1 MICKNCKNPLPSDGI
16 VCKFCGTLMSQEQI
30 NDQRKYKDREKERIV
45 LLSEKYGHENKIEY
59 RENKENKI
67 LGFISIV
74 IVLLV
79 LIFLAILMNM

>member
-30 NDQRKYKDREKERIV
+30 NDQRKYKEREKERIV

>member
-30 NDQRKYKDREKERIV
+30 NDQRKYKEREKERIV

-59 RENKENKI
+59 CENKENKI

>member
-30 NDQRKYKDREKERIV
+30 HNQRKYKDRENERIV

>member
-30 NDQRKYKDREKERIV
+30 NYQRKFKNKDNERIT
-45 LLSEKYGHENKIEY
+45 LLSEKYGHNNKIEY
-59 RENKENKI
+59 REEKENKI
-67 LGFISIV
+67 VGLISII

>member
-30 NDQRKYKDREKERIV
+30 NYQRKFKNKDNERIT
-45 LLSEKYGHENKIEY
+45 LLSEKYGHNNKIEY
-59 RENKENKI
+59 REEKENKI
-67 LGFISIV
+67 VGLISIM